1 MPLNFE
7 LSLCFFIFHSQSVFH
22 TKSAKMVPLSYKMIK
37 LHFDCY
43 LIEHI

>member
-1 MPLNFE
+1 MLLNFE
-7 LSLCFFIFHSQSVFH
+7 LSMSFFIFHRRSVSH